1 MKYIIIGL
9 GNYGF
14 KLAED
19 LSAIGCEVIGVDV
32 NDSKVE
38 AVKNKVATAFTIDA
52 TDEQA
57 LSVLP
62 LNNVD
67 IVLVTIGENFGA
79 SIRVVALLKK
89 LKVQHI
95 YARAIDNVHRSVL
108 EAFNLDRILTPE
120 KDAAQQLIQ
129 QLEFAKISTVSYPID
144 CEYYVVKFSLPERF
158 IGYSYN
164 ELNWDKEFGIKII
177 GIVRGKTVEN
187 CLGIDIIESQVDNT
201 VDGDEEIKKDD
212 TLVCYGRQ
220 TDFKK
225 LWKKL

>member
-14 KLAED
+14 NLAED
-19 LSAIGCEVIGVDV
+19 LSAIGCEVIGVDI
-32 NDSKVE
+32 NDTKVE
-38 AVKNKVATAFTIDA
+38 SIKNKVATAFTLDA

-62 LNNVD
+62 LNTID
-67 IVLVTIGENFGA
+67 IVIVTIGENFGA
-79 SIRVVALLKK
+79 SVRVVALLKK

-120 KDAAQQLIQ
+120 RDAAQQLIQ
-129 QLEFAKISTVSYPID
+129 QLEFAKISAESFPID
-144 CEYYVVKFSLPERF
+144 NEYYVVKFALPERF
-158 IGYSYN
+158 IGFSYN
-164 ELNWDKEFGIKII
+164 ELTWDKDFGIKII
-177 GIVRGKTVEN
+177 GVIRGKTVEN
-187 CLGIDIIESQVDNT
+187 CLGVNITEAEVDNT

-212 TLVCYGRQ
+212 VLVCYGRQ
-220 TDFKK
+220 TDFKR